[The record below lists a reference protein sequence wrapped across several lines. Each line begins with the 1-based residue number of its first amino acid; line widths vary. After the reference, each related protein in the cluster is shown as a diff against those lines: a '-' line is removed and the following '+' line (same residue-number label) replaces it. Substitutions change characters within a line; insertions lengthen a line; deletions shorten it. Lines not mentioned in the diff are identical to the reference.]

1 MRPAW
6 LAILFLATPSCAPT
20 PPVATPLGAA
30 ERSWNRALHA
40 ARQAGW
46 SYARIGAMR
55 VMVEHSQPDT
65 APRFLCDILYD
76 LADNRVTVE
85 EALRVLAASAE
96 ALQEGTTG
104 DPLAAAIQL
113 GARAGY
119 PGDVLVQTAQV
130 LAEAQAHQ
138 ANPEDL
144 VRVLDRAVV
153 FRTPAWTALQF
164 LKDIVASADTVPAQA
179 QVDLFEE
186 ALGRKG
192 RHLEAQAVLKAYRE
206 AVTDGLPPGDLSSAC
221 RRKLRTGLPP
231 SALPAY
237 LKEVI
242 RWPVPPLSRPD
253 ALRLIGTALAHALP
267 DDEVASLG
275 GFIARSTMDARDA
288 TILAGQLEDGI
299 RRGLKGKA
307 LLSQVLENF
316 SGARP
321 SEPLPR

>member
-1 MRPAW
+1 MRLAWAVSLALLIPA
-6 LAILFLATPSCAPT
+6 CAAS
-20 PPVATPLGAA
+20 PPVATRLGPA

-40 ARQAGW
+40 ARQARW
-46 SYARIGAMR
+46 PYARIGAMR
-55 VMVEHSQPDT
+55 VMVEQAQPDT

-76 LADNRVTVE
+76 LADNRVAVE
-85 EALRVLAASAE
+85 EALGVLGASAE
-96 ALQEGTTG
+96 ALKAGIPG
-104 DPLAAAIQL
+104 DPLAAAMQL

-119 PGDVLVQTAQV
+119 PGDVLVQTARV
-130 LAEAQAHQ
+130 LAEARAHQ
-138 ANPEDL
+138 ARPEDL
-144 VRVLDRAVV
+144 VRVLDRAAV
-153 FRTPAWTALQF
+153 FKTPGWTALQF
-164 LKDIVASADTVPAQA
+164 LKDIVASADAVPAQA

-206 AVTDGLPPGDLSSAC
+206 AVADGLPPLDLCGAC
-221 RRKLRTGLPP
+221 RRKLRTGLVP
-231 SALPAY
+231 SALPAW
-237 LKEVI
+237 LAEVS
-242 RWPVPPLSRPD
+242 RWPVPPLARSD
-253 ALRLIGTALAHALP
+253 ALRLIGTALAHGLP

-288 TILAGQLEDGI
+288 TLLAGQLEEGI

-307 LLSQVLENF
+307 LLVQVLENF